1 MTSQAM
7 IFLQS
12 TAPSNEKRRPST
24 TTRLTRTERTM
35 TETSGLCNQNIV
47 CILGMHRSGTSL
59 LTRMLNLIDVY
70 LGPEQL
76 LMRPDFA
83 NPKGYWEHDEIV
95 SLNDEILR
103 RLGGSWDEPPT
114 FPPGWEN
121 APAIDD
127 LKQRGRRLIQDSFA
141 NVETWGWK
149 DPRSCLTLPFWQ
161 QLLPN
166 LRYILCLRN
175 PLDVAGS
182 LESRD
187 GLPTEKSS
195 QLWLTYVSSALEHS
209 DGRSRLV
216 IFYEDLINDCL
227 GELQLLADFLGKS
240 ERAKS
245 VDVQEA
251 VQEFME
257 KELQHYHTSLVQATA
272 SPRIDVRAK
281 ALYIA
286 QKISV
291 GFGRSEG
298 NGQELDHHMEKAL
311 DILNQYAIRALG
323 QANPLIEQL
332 VERDDQLAENGN
344 TVRLLQS
351 QLLEQGKD
359 MEAISAQLADKAQ
372 AVKMLSQELVKNR
385 EMIQA
390 LSIQLPEKD
399 KALQLL
405 SEELVK
411 DEDMVR
417 ALAKQLSERD
427 KALQIVSS
435 QLGEQNR
442 ALQLQLKIADETVDL
457 LAAQLL
463 NTKNQLQQVE
473 NTLGWRLLSYY
484 GPIKHRFL
492 LPMYRLLVPI
502 QAKRIKREPLERQ
515 TGR

>member
-1 MTSQAM
+1 
-7 IFLQS
+7 
-12 TAPSNEKRRPST
+12 
-24 TTRLTRTERTM
+24 
-35 TETSGLCNQNIV
+35 
-47 CILGMHRSGTSL
+47 
-59 LTRMLNLIDVY
+59 MLNLIDVY

-76 LMRPDFA
+76 LMPPDFA

-95 SLNDEILR
+95 SLNDEILG
-103 RLGGSWDEPPT
+103 RLGGSWDNPPT

-127 LKQRGRRLIQDSFA
+127 LKQRARKLIQDSFA

-182 LESRD
+182 LEHRD
-187 GLPTEKSS
+187 RLSAEKSS
-195 QLWLTYVSSALEHS
+195 QLWLTYVNSALKHT
-209 DGRSRLV
+209 DKRSRLV
-216 IFYEDLINDCL
+216 IFYEDLIDDCL
-227 GELQLLADFLGKS
+227 RELQLLADFLGKS
-240 ERAKS
+240 KRAKS

-272 SPRIDVRAK
+272 SPGIDVRAK
-281 ALYIA
+281 ALFIA
-286 QKISV
+286 QRISV
-291 GFGRSEG
+291 SFGRREC
-298 NGQELDHHMEKAL
+298 NGQPRLDDQMEKAL
-311 DILNQYAIRALG
+311 DVLNQYAIRASG
-323 QANPLIEQL
+323 QANPLIDQL
-332 VERDDQLAENGN
+332 AERDEQLAENGN
-344 TVRLLQS
+344 TVRLLQN
-351 QLLEQGKD
+351 QLMEKGKD
-359 MEAISAQLADKAQ
+359 IEAISAQLADKAQ
-372 AVKMLSQELVKNR
+372 AVKMLSEELVKNR
-385 EMIQA
+385 EIIQA

-411 DEDMVR
+411 NEDKAR
-417 ALAKQLSERD
+417 ALAKQLPEKD

-442 ALQLQLKIADETVDL
+442 ALQLQLKNADETVDL
-457 LAAQLL
+457 LSAQLIDS
-463 NTKNQLQQVE
+463 KNQLQRVK

-492 LPMYRLLVPI
+492 LPMYRLLVSV
-502 QAKRIKREPLERQ
+502 QTKRIKPEPLERQ
-515 TGR
+515 TER

>member
-1 MTSQAM
+1 
-7 IFLQS
+7 
-12 TAPSNEKRRPST
+12 
-24 TTRLTRTERTM
+24 
-35 TETSGLCNQNIV
+35 
-47 CILGMHRSGTSL
+47 
-59 LTRMLNLIDVY
+59 MLNLIDLY

-76 LMRPDFA
+76 LMPPDFA

-103 RLGGSWDEPPT
+103 RLGGSWDNPPT

-121 APAIDD
+121 ARAIDD
-127 LKQRGRRLIQDSFA
+127 LKQRGRRLIHDSFA

-182 LESRD
+182 LQHRD
-187 GLPTEKSS
+187 RLSAEQSS
-195 QLWLTYVSSALEHS
+195 QLWLTYVNSALKHT
-209 DGRSRLV
+209 DKRSRLV
-216 IFYEDLINDCL
+216 IFYEDLIDDCL

-240 ERAKS
+240 KRAKS
-245 VDVQEA
+245 VEVREA

-257 KELQHYHTSLVQATA
+257 KELQHYHTSVVQATA
-272 SPRIDVRAK
+272 SPAIDVRAK
-281 ALYIA
+281 SLYLA

-291 GFGRSEG
+291 GFGRGES
-298 NGQELDHHMEKAL
+298 NGQPKLDDQMEKAL
-311 DILNQYAIRALG
+311 DILSQYAIRASG
-323 QANPLIEQL
+323 QANPLIDQL
-332 VERDDQLAENGN
+332 AERDDQLAENGK
-344 TVRLLQS
+344 TVRRLQN
-351 QLLEQGKD
+351 QLLERGKD
-359 MEAISAQLADKAQ
+359 MEAILAQLADKAQ
-372 AVKMLSQELVKNR
+372 AVKMLSEELVKNR
-385 EMIQA
+385 EIIQA

-399 KALQLL
+399 KALQRL
-405 SEELVK
+405 SKELVK
-411 DEDMVR
+411 NEDRAR
-417 ALAKQLSERD
+417 ALAKQLPEKD

-442 ALQLQLKIADETVDL
+442 ALQLQLKNADETVDL
-457 LAAQLL
+457 LSAQLL
-463 NTKNQLQQVE
+463 DTKNQLQRVK

-492 LPMYRLLVPI
+492 LPMYRLLVSV
-502 QAKRIKREPLERQ
+502 QTKRIKPEPLERQ